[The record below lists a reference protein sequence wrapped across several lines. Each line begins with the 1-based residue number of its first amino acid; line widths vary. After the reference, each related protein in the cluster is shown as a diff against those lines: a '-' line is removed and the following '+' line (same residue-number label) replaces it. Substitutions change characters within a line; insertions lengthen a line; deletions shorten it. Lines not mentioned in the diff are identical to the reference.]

1 MSEPDTELREVFREE
16 AARRADEME
25 AALLAIESGEAGGE
39 EVGSLFRNMHT
50 LKGTGSTVGFD
61 RVAAVAHAAEDIL
74 AVVRETGTFPAS
86 LVEPLFRATAVIRQL
101 SNGEDVPADAILAEL
116 TASRADLAAR
126 PGAARGTA
134 KVPDQRAVSPA
145 DEPRAGE
152 GTAYGTRG
160 PAALQRSVRV
170 SPDKID
176 HLIDVIGEAL
186 EDGRR
191 LGHTLA
197 SERGL
202 PESVADA
209 LSTGERTLDELKD
222 TAIRMRT
229 QPLAAIAGP
238 LPGVARELARAVGK
252 EVSFTVTG
260 AETELDRVVL
270 ESLTDPLVHLLR
282 NAIAHGIEPPADRER
297 AGKPRR
303 GHVELRAT
311 PRGSQ
316 VEIVLADDGKGV
328 SAEIAGRARR
338 EGSLAEV
345 LASAG
350 YSTTAQVTE
359 LSGRGVGLDAVRSYA
374 QSLGGSFEVRSEPGH
389 GMEVVLLLPLA
400 LALMAVLL
408 FERGGAVFGVPLSA
422 VQEVVTVAET
432 GTIQGQPSLDLRGR
446 AVPVADMAALLGAQ
460 APPLRQ
466 RPPALVIAVPGNRI
480 AVACDNLFG
489 EEEVSVKPLG
499 PLLAGVRGYLGAAI
513 LADGRIALLAEP
525 AALAR
530 SRAPGSS
537 SDAAEMPQSESQAA
551 PRGAESGQAAA
562 SLILVVEDS
571 FTVRELQRSIL
582 EAAGY
587 QVVTARD
594 GSEALRLVKRDP
606 RIELVITDVQMPE
619 LDGLQLTRAIR
630 ADPAHASLPVVIV
643 TSMGSA
649 EDQREGIEA
658 GADAFMVKRSF
669 DQHALLATVE
679 RLIGR

>member
-1 MSEPDTELREVFREE
+1 MSDPDTELREVFCEE
-16 AARRADEME
+16 AAHRVDEME

-39 EVGSLFRNMHT
+39 EVSSLFRNMHT
-50 LKGTGSTVGFD
+50 LKGTGSMVGFD
-61 RVAAVAHAAEDIL
+61 QVARVAHVAEDIL
-74 AVVRETGTFPAS
+74 AVVRETGVFPAD
-86 LVEPLFRATAVIRQL
+86 LVQPLFRASTVIRQL
-101 SNGEDVPADAILAEL
+101 SSGEDAPVDAVLGELA
-116 TASRADLAAR
+116 ASRARLASLPQAA
-126 PGAARGTA
+126 PGPA
-134 KVPDQRAVSPA
+134 KVPDQRAMPPPDQTRA
-145 DEPRAGE
+145 DE
-152 GTAYGTRG
+152 GTARGTRG
-160 PAALQRSVRV
+160 PAAAGQRSVRV
-170 SPDKID
+170 SPGKID
-176 HLIDVIGEAL
+176 HLLDMIGEAV

-209 LSTGERTLDELKD
+209 LSASERTLDELKD
-222 TAIRMRT
+222 TAIAMRT

-252 EVSFTVTG
+252 EISFTVTG

-303 GHVELRAT
+303 GQVELRAT

-328 SAEIAGRARR
+328 PAEIAERARR
-338 EGSLAEV
+338 EGSLADV
-345 LASAG
+345 LASPG

-359 LSGRGVGLDAVRSYA
+359 LSGRGVGLDAVRSYV
-374 QSLGGSFEVRSEPGH
+374 QSLGGSFEVRSVPGR

-422 VQEVVTVAET
+422 VQEVVTVTET
-432 GTIQGQPSLDLRGR
+432 GTIQGRPSLDLRGR
-446 AVPVADMAALLGAQ
+446 AVPVADVAALLGASV
-460 APPLRQ
+460 PPLRQ
-466 RPPALVIAVPGNRI
+466 RPPALVIAVPGQRI
-480 AVACDNLFG
+480 AVACDTLFG

-499 PLLAGVRGYLGAAI
+499 SLLAGVHGYLGAAI

-530 SRAPGSS
+530 GRAPG
-537 SDAAEMPQSESQAA
+537 AAGMPQAA
-551 PRGAESGQAAA
+551 ARGLEPRQAAA
-562 SLILVVEDS
+562 SRVLVVEDS

-582 EAAGY
+582 ETAGY

-594 GSEALRLVKRDP
+594 GSEALRLVQRDP
-606 RIELVITDVQMPE
+606 RIDLVITDVQMPE
-619 LDGLQLTRAIR
+619 LDGLKLTRAIR
-630 ADPAHASLPVVIV
+630 ADPAHASLPIIVV
-643 TSMGSA
+643 TSMGSE
-649 EDQREGIEA
+649 EDQRKGIEA

-669 DQHALLATVE
+669 DQQALLATVE